1 MPFIARIIGILVF
14 LAILGL
20 IVGLIISGLKK
31 EVSGIKVMLLGINV
45 TLIGGIIAVDP
56 NSNLGGIE
64 YLIVLLGL
72 IISIIGLRKED

>member
-1 MPFIARIIGILVF
+1 MAFIPRILGILMF
-14 LAILGL
+14 LALLGL
-20 IVGLIISGLKK
+20 IVGLIISGLRK

>member
-1 MPFIARIIGILVF
+1 MPFIAKIIGTLVF

-20 IVGLIISGLKK
+20 IAGLIISGLRK